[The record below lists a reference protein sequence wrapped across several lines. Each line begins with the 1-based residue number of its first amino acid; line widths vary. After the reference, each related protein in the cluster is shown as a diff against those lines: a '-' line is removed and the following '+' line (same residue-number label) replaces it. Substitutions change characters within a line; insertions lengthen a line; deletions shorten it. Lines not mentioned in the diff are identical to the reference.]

1 MRCLWTGLD
10 WTGALGP
17 SVVMI
22 SFLLPVKLVFCMQK
36 QSFEVQRNLFLVFL
50 FFERKVAGAL
60 PIRF

>member
-1 MRCLWTGLD
+1 VDWTGLD

-22 SFLLPVKLVFCMQK
+22 SFLLPVKLYSGSCMQK